1 MEGTVTLAELLAII
15 KRRKLSIV
23 IPAVCILTLA
33 ILVAVTLPRMYR
45 STSTILIE
53 DQEVPRDY
61 VTTTVTGYAD
71 QRLQSINQRIMST
84 PKLLEIINKFNLYK
98 DLKSTKTT
106 EEIVDR
112 MRKKDIKFETI
123 SADVIDPRTGQPRP
137 ATIAFSVSYKGN
149 NPAVVQQV
157 ANVLATL
164 YLEENLRVREQQTM
178 GTSSFMQEE
187 MKLVQDKLAVI
198 DTQITAYKQ
207 RNLDSLPELSMM
219 NVQGLDNVDRDL
231 SQLNDQMRTLRER
244 EGYLVTQLAGLPT
257 EELSS
262 DRARLAELRARL
274 LNLRTRVS
282 DEYPDVIKLKSE
294 ISAMEQQIRSAKGA
308 ARDTRAEN
316 QAYVTLSAQLA
327 GVKAEI
333 DGIKRQIELLKV
345 RKDGFRKRIDAS
357 PRVEEGI
364 KGLLI
369 ERNNLQVK
377 YDDLNRKYMESKVAY
392 GLEKGQKGER
402 FTLIDAARLPEKPI
416 SPNMPAIILIGMV
429 LGIGSGVGLAALR
442 EFSDHAVRDS
452 DTLVK
457 LTGVPVLAVIPEI
470 MNEEDMRGNNRKWF
484 LVGSGA
490 VALVVVGIGIFH
502 FLIMD
507 LDIFWAKLMR
517 KIAM

>member
-1 MEGTVTLAELLAII
+1 
-15 KRRKLSIV
+15 
-23 IPAVCILTLA
+23 
-33 ILVAVTLPRMYR
+33 
-45 STSTILIE
+45 
-53 DQEVPRDY
+53 
-61 VTTTVTGYAD
+61 
-71 QRLQSINQRIMST
+71 
-84 PKLLEIINKFNLYK
+84 
-98 DLKSTKTT
+98 
-106 EEIVDR
+106 
-112 MRKKDIKFETI
+112 
-123 SADVIDPRTGQPRP
+123 
-137 ATIAFSVSYKGN
+137 
-149 NPAVVQQV
+149 
-157 ANVLATL
+157 
-164 YLEENLRVREQQTM
+164 
-178 GTSSFMQEE
+178 
-187 MKLVQDKLAVI
+187 
-198 DTQITAYKQ
+198 
-207 RNLDSLPELSMM
+207 MM

-470 MNEEDMRGNNRKWF
+470 MNEEDMRGNSRKWF

-517 KIAM
+517 KIAL

>member
-244 EGYLVTQLAGLPT
+244 EGYLVTQLAGIPT

-470 MNEEDMRGNNRKWF
+470 MNEEDMRGNSRKWF

>member
-1 MEGTVTLAELLAII
+1 
-15 KRRKLSIV
+15 
-23 IPAVCILTLA
+23 
-33 ILVAVTLPRMYR
+33 
-45 STSTILIE
+45 
-53 DQEVPRDY
+53 
-61 VTTTVTGYAD
+61 
-71 QRLQSINQRIMST
+71 
-84 PKLLEIINKFNLYK
+84 
-98 DLKSTKTT
+98 
-106 EEIVDR
+106 
-112 MRKKDIKFETI
+112 
-123 SADVIDPRTGQPRP
+123 
-137 ATIAFSVSYKGN
+137 
-149 NPAVVQQV
+149 
-157 ANVLATL
+157 
-164 YLEENLRVREQQTM
+164 
-178 GTSSFMQEE
+178 
-187 MKLVQDKLAVI
+187 
-198 DTQITAYKQ
+198 
-207 RNLDSLPELSMM
+207 
-219 NVQGLDNVDRDL
+219 
-231 SQLNDQMRTLRER
+231 
-244 EGYLVTQLAGLPT
+244 
-257 EELSS
+257 
-262 DRARLAELRARL
+262 
-274 LNLRTRVS
+274 VS

-470 MNEEDMRGNNRKWF
+470 MNEEDMRGNSRKWF

-517 KIAM
+517 KIAL